1 MPFHFRIWRRSL
13 AGAFV
18 YILLVSGSLHSTGI
32 FPWKQAWI
40 RPASDVVLWA
50 VILPFVIQFCR
61 RFPMAKDQWRA
72 NIPLH
77 LLVGCILLFAI
88 PIVSHWIL
96 HLSGIDPVH
105 FHPRGFAPSAP
116 SPVSTPTDFPALP
129 RRDENGWRHYLFFS
143 IQLHLPVYGL
153 VLVGCEMWRY
163 HQQAADRARQADE
176 LSILLARSRAANLR
190 MQLQPHFLFNAL
202 NALSTLVHSSPL
214 QADEMIGSLSEL
226 LRRAL
231 HDSDRAEVS
240 LREELEVMDLYL
252 DIQTIRFGERLVVEQ
267 DIPADLLDAAVPGLL
282 LQPLVENS
290 IKYALERRNSPLHI
304 VVKARRENSQLILT
318 VSDDGPGLADG
329 NSPLKEGIGI
339 GNTRA
344 RLAVLY
350 ADRHAFNAGNQSG
363 GGFVTTCLLPFRPL
377 SCATP

>member
-1 MPFHFRIWRRSL
+1 MPFHVRIWRWSL

-18 YILLVSGSLHSTGI
+18 YILLVAGSLHSTGI
-32 FPWKQAWI
+32 FPWKQAWV
-40 RPASDVVLWA
+40 RPASDVLLWA

-61 RFPMAKDQWRA
+61 RFPLAKNRLRV
-72 NIPLH
+72 NLTIH
-77 LLVGCILLFAI
+77 LVAGGILLFAI
-88 PIVSHWIL
+88 PILSHWIL

-105 FHPRGFAPSAP
+105 FHPRGFAPPTIPSAGFP
-116 SPVSTPTDFPALP
+116 SLP
-129 RRDENGWRHYLFFS
+129 PPEESGWRHYLFLPF
-143 IQLHLPVYGL
+143 QLHLPVYWL
-153 VLVGCEMWRY
+153 VLVDCEMWRY

-176 LSILLARSRAANLR
+176 LTILLSRSRAANLR

-214 QADEMIGSLSEL
+214 QADEMIASLSEL

-231 HDSDRAEVS
+231 HDRDRAEVS
-240 LREELEVMDLYL
+240 LREELEVMELYL
-252 DIQTIRFGERLVVEQ
+252 DIQKIRFGERLVVEQ
-267 DIPADLLDAAVPGLL
+267 DIRTDLLDAAVPGLL

-290 IKYALERRNSPLHI
+290 IKHALERRNGPLHI
-304 VVKARRENSQLILT
+304 AIKATRENSNLILT
-318 VSDDGPGLADG
+318 VSDDGPGLTNE

-350 ADRHAFNAGNQSG
+350 ANKHAFSAGNQTG
-363 GGFVTTCLLPFRPL
+363 GGFVATCILPFRPL
-377 SCATP
+377 PSAGS

>member
-1 MPFHFRIWRRSL
+1 M
-13 AGAFV
+13 G
-18 YILLVSGSLHSTGI
+18 
-32 FPWKQAWI
+32 
-40 RPASDVVLWA
+40 
-50 VILPFVIQFCR
+50 LPF
-61 RFPMAKDQWRA
+61 
-72 NIPLH
+72 
-77 LLVGCILLFAI
+77 
-88 PIVSHWIL
+88 
-96 HLSGIDPVH
+96 
-105 FHPRGFAPSAP
+105 
-116 SPVSTPTDFPALP
+116 LP
-129 RRDENGWRHYLFFS
+129 PPEENGWRHYLFFP
-143 IQLHLPVYGL
+143 IQLHLPVYWL

-163 HQQAADRARQADE
+163 HRQAADRARQAGE
-176 LSILLARSRAANLR
+176 LTILLSRSRAANLR

-240 LREELEVMDLYL
+240 LREELEVMELYL

-290 IKYALERRNSPLHI
+290 IKHALERRNGPLHI
-304 VVKARRENSQLILT
+304 AVKAKRENSNLILT
-318 VSDDGPGLADG
+318 VSDDGPGLANE

-350 ADRHAFNAGNQSG
+350 ADRHAFNAGNQTG
-363 GGFVTTCLLPFRPL
+363 GGFVAMCVLPFRPL
-377 SCATP
+377 SSATP

>member
-1 MPFHFRIWRRSL
+1 MSFHFRIWRWSL
-13 AGAFV
+13 VGALV
-18 YILLVSGSLHSTGI
+18 YILLVAGSLHSTGI
-32 FPWKQAWI
+32 FTWTQAWL
-40 RPASDVVLWA
+40 RPVSDILPWA

-61 RFPMAKDQWRA
+61 RFPLTKDQLRVS
-72 NIPLH
+72 IPIH
-77 LLVGCILLFAI
+77 LLTGSFLLFAI
-88 PIVSHWIL
+88 PVFSHWML

-105 FHPRGFAPSAP
+105 FHPRGHGPPMP
-116 SPVSTPTDFPALP
+116 SPDSTSRDFPPLP
-129 RRDENGWRHYLFFS
+129 PPDENGWRHYLF
-143 IQLHLPVYGL
+143 IPMQLHLPLYWLGL
-153 VLVGCEMWRY
+153 GGCEMWRY

-176 LSILLARSRAANLR
+176 LTILLSRSRAANLR

-231 HDSDRAEVS
+231 HDSDRSEVS

-252 DIQTIRFGERLVVEQ
+252 DIQKIRFGERLVIEQ
-267 DIPADLLDAAVPGLL
+267 DIPTDLLDAAVPGLL

-290 IKYALERRNSPLHI
+290 VKHALERRNHPLRI
-304 VVKARRENSQLILT
+304 AVKATRENSNLILT
-318 VSDDGPGLADG
+318 VSDDGPGLA
-329 NSPLKEGIGI
+329 NPNTALKEGIGI

-350 ADRHAFNAGNQSG
+350 PDRHAFSAGNQTG
-363 GGFVTTCLLPFRPL
+363 GGFVATCLLPLRAV
-377 SCATP
+377 SSTNS